1 MGTGEI
7 IRKGPRLAM
16 MQGGTLFLNLK
27 FTGIAKFII
36 VRKVVS
42 NAFVLFGNGAQNE
55 VCC

>member
-1 MGTGEI
+1 MGAGEI

-27 FTGIAKFII
+27 FTGIAKFIN